1 MYLSGKK
8 AGEEVYDS
16 LLYHFKVD
24 ENTFCRLTKKK
35 ASFYLKR
42 IKILRKR
49 LQNRRLNASRPGIVY
64 SDNAPE
70 LESAT
75 SKYKVRHNTSRPYV
89 HESKSVV
96 EREIRT
102 ILEGTRA
109 NLCQSGMPDKLCP
122 LTAQHH
128 AMASNLQPTVGL
140 REDNLCETFLNPQK

>member
-8 AGEEVYDS
+8 AGEKVYDS

-64 SDNAPE
+64 SDNAP
-70 LESAT
+70 
-75 SKYKVRHNTSRPYV
+75 
-89 HESKSVV
+89 VV
-96 EREIRT
+96 GECHLQI
-102 ILEGTRA
+102 
-109 NLCQSGMPDKLCP
+109 QSE
-122 LTAQHH
+122 AQHLK
-128 AMASNLQPTVGL
+128 AL
-140 REDNLCETFLNPQK
+140 RG